1 MLKKIHHI
9 GIVVRNLEEAFE
21 FYKDTLGLPL
31 GKMAT
36 IQDQGVKAALLP
48 IGESEIELLEPI
60 TPDSGVA
67 RFLEKKGGGLHHLCF
82 ETDNVEA
89 ELQGAKDKGIKVI
102 DQKPRPGLAGII
114 AFLHPQ
120 ACCSVLVE
128 YAQPVDHSEHA
139 SLLGEAR
146 DRRFTAKRLDHV
158 VVAVKDLE
166 AAVSTFQKNF
176 GLTRESAAKDVPALG
191 IRNTFLPISDSK
203 IEIVEPLGEKSPVAQ
218 FIDKSGEGMYLLS
231 LDIDYLPGA
240 LQVLSEKGIK
250 ANVIKSPT
258 SGDVAFI
265 SPKHTHGVLLQL
277 ISRR

>member
-1 MLKKIHHI
+1 MLKKIHHV
-9 GIVVRNLEEAFE
+9 GIVVRKLEEAFE

-48 IGESEIELLEPI
+48 VGESEIELLEPI

-67 RFLEKKGGGLHHLCF
+67 RFLERKGGGLHHLCF
-82 ETDNVEA
+82 ETDNVET
-89 ELQGAKDKGIKVI
+89 ELQGAKDKGIKLI
-102 DQKPRPGLAGII
+102 DQMPRPGLAGII

-146 DRRFTAKRLDHV
+146 DRRFTTKRLDHV
-158 VVAVKDLE
+158 VIAVNDLE
-166 AAVSTFQKNF
+166 AAVSTYQKNF
-176 GLTRESAAKDVPALG
+176 RLAREPAGEVPALG
-191 IRNTFLPISDSK
+191 IRNTFMPIGDAK
-203 IEIVEPLGEKSPVAQ
+203 IEFVSPLGDNSPIAQ
-218 FIDKSGEGMYLLS
+218 FLTKNGEGMYLLS
-231 LDIDYLPGA
+231 LDVNHLPSAVAA
-240 LQVLSEKGIK
+240 LGEKGIK
-250 ANVIKSPT
+250 TNVAKS
-258 SGDVAFI
+258 SDGGELAFI

>member
-1 MLKKIHHI
+1 MLKKIHHV
-9 GIVVRNLEEAFE
+9 GIVVRKLEEAFE

-60 TPDSGVA
+60 TADSGVA

-82 ETDNVEA
+82 ETDNIET
-89 ELQGAKDKGIKVI
+89 ELQGAKDKGIKLI
-102 DQKPRPGLAGII
+102 DQKTRAGLAGII

-146 DRRFTAKRLDHV
+146 NRAFTAKRLDHIV
-158 VVAVKDLE
+158 IAVNDLE
-166 AAVSTFQKNF
+166 AGVAAYQKNF
-176 GLTRESAAKDVPALG
+176 GLSREPAGEVPALG
-191 IRNTFLPISDSK
+191 IRNTFMPIGDAK
-203 IEIVEPLGEKSPVAQ
+203 IEFVSPLGEKSPIAQ
-218 FIDKSGEGMYLLS
+218 FLTKSGEGMYLLS

-240 LQVLSEKGIK
+240 LTTLEAKGIK
-250 ANVIKSPT
+250 ANLAKASDGGQI
-258 SGDVAFI
+258 AFI

>member
-1 MLKKIHHI
+1 
-9 GIVVRNLEEAFE
+9 
-21 FYKDTLGLPL
+21 
-31 GKMAT
+31 MAT
-36 IQDQGVKAALLP
+36 IQDQGVRAALLP
-48 IGESEIELLEPI
+48 VGESEIELLEPI
-60 TPDSGVA
+60 TSDSGVA

-158 VVAVKDLE
+158 VIAVKDLE
-166 AAVSTFQKNF
+166 GAVATYQKNF
-176 GLTRESAAKDVPALG
+176 GLTREAPAQDVPALG

-203 IEIVEPLGEKSPVAQ
+203 IEIVEPLGEKSPIAQ
-218 FIDKSGEGMYLLS
+218 FIEKSGEGMYLLS

-240 LQVLSEKGIK
+240 VQALSEKGIK
-250 ANVIKSPT
+250 ANVVKSPT
-258 SGDVAFI
+258 GGDIAFI

-277 ISRR
+277 VSRR